1 MSGRCAEVPYRRSI
15 LHVAVRQI
23 EEASRF
29 RAGEPAPCIAAFGGP
44 RLESAQKCAADPTKT
59 GVRRHVIQSDGPCV
73 SYGAD
78 GANNPVL
85 DGYEDRIIGLLDPR
99 SEVLGR
105 LVPQPASQ
113 NGWIIPMVRFAKLR
127 N

>member
-15 LHVAVRQI
+15 LDVAVRQI
-23 EEASRF
+23 EAASRF
-29 RAGEPAPCIAAFGGP
+29 RAGEPAPCVAAFGGP

-113 NGWIIPMVRFAKLR
+113 
-127 N
+127 